1 VGAVKKQKARRSI
14 PARAK
19 ATTKVSR
26 AKTTRRAGDSGGTA
40 RERVDSA
47 SVVAQLSAIEEKGGE
62 GSLDFGGGRTLKVSN
77 LDKVFFPRDKYTKG
91 DVMRYYARTAEFIL
105 PTIKDRPLVLK
116 RFPNG
121 IDGESF
127 YQQKAS
133 DTTPPGVRIEI
144 IETDGGEKQPRYVG
158 GDLLT
163 LLYTVQLGAIS
174 VDPWHSRVQSL
185 EYADYTII
193 DLDPGPRANF
203 ARVIQVARWT
213 KEAMDAFG
221 LTAAIKTSGSTGLH
235 IYLPLPPRTPNE
247 AATLVAQLI
256 ATKVAETHPKEATIE
271 RFIKARGGAMVYV
284 DYLQNIQ
291 GKTVAGPY
299 SVRAKPGAPVSTP
312 LQWRELTDDLDP
324 RDFNIRNAPE
334 RFEKIGD
341 IWNEAMRKK
350 NSLRALV

>member
-1 VGAVKKQKARRSI
+1 MLSTGATRGNFD
-14 PARAK
+14 RA
-19 ATTKVSR
+19 SLL
-26 AKTTRRAGDSGGTA
+26 D
-40 RERVDSA
+40 
-47 SVVAQLSAIEEKGGE
+47 QLTVIEEKGGD
-62 GSLDFGGGRTLKVSN
+62 GSLDFGDGKALKISN
-77 LDKVFFPRDKYTKG
+77 LDKIFFPKEKYTKG
-91 DVMRYYARTAEFIL
+91 DVMRYYTRIADFIL
-105 PTIKDRPLVLK
+105 PVMQDRPLVLK

-133 DTTPPGVRIEI
+133 ETTPPEVRVDVIK
-144 IETDGGEKQPRYVG
+144 TATGEKQPRIIG

-163 LLYTVQLGAIS
+163 LLYTIQLGAIS

-203 ARVIQVARWT
+203 ARVIQVARWAR
-213 KEAMDAFG
+213 EVMDGFG
-221 LTAAIKTSGSTGLH
+221 LNAAIKTSGSTGLH

-247 AATLVAQLI
+247 AATIVGQMI
-256 ATKVAETHPKEATIE
+256 ATKVADAHPKEATIE
-271 RFIKARGGAMVYV
+271 RFVKARGGATVYV

-291 GKTVAGPY
+291 GKTVASAY
-299 SVRAKPGAPVSTP
+299 SVRAKPGATVSTP
-312 LQWRELTDDLDP
+312 LEWNELADDLDP
-324 RDFNIRNAPE
+324 RAFHLGNAAE

-341 IWNEAMRKK
+341 VWGEAMRKK

>member
-1 VGAVKKQKARRSI
+1 LEELSSIEKAR
-14 PARAK
+14 A
-19 ATTKVSR
+19 
-26 AKTTRRAGDSGGTA
+26 
-40 RERVDSA
+40 
-47 SVVAQLSAIEEKGGE
+47 E
-62 GSLDFGGGRTLKVSN
+62 GALDFGGGKKLKVSN
-77 LDKVFFPRDKYTKG
+77 LDKIFFPTGKYTKG
-91 DVMRYYARTAEFIL
+91 DVMRYYTRIADFIL
-105 PTIKDRPLVLK
+105 PTIQDRPLVLK

-133 DTTPPGVRIEI
+133 ESTPPGVRVEVVT
-144 IETDGGEKQPRYVG
+144 TDGGDKQPRIIG

-174 VDPWHSRVQSL
+174 VDPWHSRVPSL

-203 ARVIQVARWT
+203 ARVVQAARWA
-213 KEAMDAFG
+213 KEVIDGFG
-221 LTAAIKTSGSTGLH
+221 LHAAIKTSGSTGLH
-235 IYLPLPPRTPNE
+235 IYLPLPPNTPNE
-247 AATLVAQLI
+247 AATLVAQMI
-256 ATKVAETHPKEATIE
+256 ATKVADAHPKEATIE
-271 RFIKARGGAMVYV
+271 RSVKARGAATVYF

-299 SVRAKPGAPVSTP
+299 CVRAKPGAVVSTP
-312 LQWRELTDDLDP
+312 LKWTELTDDLDP
-324 RDFNIRNAPE
+324 REFHLGNAAE
-334 RFEKIGD
+334 RFEKLGD